1 MFSLTMEVTC
11 FIIHP
16 LALATVLD
24 TDERSVLKWNVWLLP
39 EITDMFQTTVGCT
52 GSGLFRQ
59 DSSFAP
65 ICAEEDI
72 ANV

>member
-1 MFSLTMEVTC
+1 MFSLIMEVTC
-11 FIIHP
+11 YTLHP
-16 LALATVLD
+16 QASATVLD
-24 TDERSVLKWNVWLLP
+24 MDERSVLKENVWLLP

-72 ANV
+72 AHV